1 MKENVERSDPVDG
14 FTDVTPEQL
23 DELHKRCHKWECN
36 GANADRLRRL
46 ERLTNSLSEVNSA
59 ISAVQVASTW
69 TTRVIANGSPYG
81 HVEVADDPDGLA
93 TWERELLAGV
103 EAERE
108 LAARATRDQALETL
122 QAGLQH
128 QRIGDIAIW

>member
-14 FTDVTPEQL
+14 FIDVTPEQL

-46 ERLTNSLSEVNSA
+46 ERLTSSLSDVNSA
-59 ISAVQVASTW
+59 LSAVQVASTW
-69 TTRVIANGSPYG
+69 TTRVIANGSEYG
-81 HVEVADDPDGLA
+81 HVEVVGQQENPDGLA
-93 TWERELLAGV
+93 EWERELLAGV
-103 EAERE
+103 EAER
-108 LAARATRDQALETL
+108 AIHRETL

-128 QRIGDIAIW
+128 QSIVGTFVL